1 MRISDWSAD
10 LCSSDL
16 FILIVNGQREEILP
30 RLHILGRGD
39 GAKDDGFAQGCQYGA
54 VGLTGD
60 AAGFERQGLSAPLD
74 FYLFHVEHL
83 FFLLARGPLRRA
95 AYKPSLCPV
104 SLGAYDPIGRRR
116 IETAR
121 SPKRPRWGRA
131 HADGS

>member
-1 MRISDWSAD
+1 MTHSSPPRR
-10 LCSSDL
+10 SSDL
-16 FILIVNGQREEILP
+16 ARNAAGGRECFLIVNGQREEILP

-83 FFLLARGPLRRA
+83 FFLLARGPMRRA

-104 SLGAYDPIGRRR
+104 SLGPYDPIGDRKSTRLN
-116 IETAR
+116 
-121 SPKRPRWGRA
+121 SS
-131 HADGS
+131 H